1 METNPNIAKNYLPTS
16 QAKAKSKILW
26 KALTDKLNACGPPE
40 EPMDGWKSVWKDFR
54 YNLKRKMRGN
64 LLHGTGGG
72 PNKQNKYSE
81 NEKIVIAILDLNKA
95 VSGNLSGK
103 QFGDPSDANIQ
114 VAAGSSTSVNVTM
127 EEADEQKV
135 LLAMFND
142 DSLPQPDNNENTE
155 PQPDNSEHFA
165 EDVNPPPSRNK
176 KAPMLIGVKLVAP
189 LKNYHFSFLPG
200 NFFCF
205 LFSYLIIALHHDF
218 RFFEFRFFCRSFRN
232 S

>member
-1 METNPNIAKNYLPTS
+1 MHAVLQRNQWMVGKVYG
-16 QAKAKSKILW
+16 KIL
-26 KALTDKLNACGPPE
+26 
-40 EPMDGWKSVWKDFR
+40 
-54 YNLKRKMRGN
+54 
-64 LLHGTGGG
+64 GTILSAKCKEICSIEVAQGVARIS
-72 PNKQNKYSE
+72 KKKISE
-81 NEKIVIAILDLNKA
+81 NEKIVIAILDLNEA

-103 QFGDPSDANIQ
+103 QFGDTSDANIQ
-114 VAAGSSTSVNVTM
+114 VAAGSSTSVNVTV
-127 EEADEQKV
+127 EEADEQEV

-176 KAPMLIGVKLVAP
+176 KAPMLIGVKLVVP